1 VIDLIEAIE
10 KLEPGAAIRRA
21 AELLG
26 IEPTVE
32 VDPFLAIAREATRGA
47 KRVADAARRA
57 EAEQLRASANV
68 RDATELWIKLT
79 REGYVGPNM
88 FDAPI
93 APRSRVCADYLRNR
107 KLDGAINATR
117 WLVLAAAEDG
127 SPVVPIYTIARDVCP
142 YLDNGVINCVTR
154 HLSGAK
160 LGLTGHTTKGTYGRS
175 AALVGMDA
183 TDARP
188 VRLVLVEGLT
198 DYLGGLALF
207 SGRAN
212 RPPHV
217 ALGGRY
223 PGLSTVLGAQSI
235 GLVPYVI
242 DALGADDEIG
252 PVLRSIEVVYVEQ
265 DDRAKSGAAQKA
277 RPAINEAA
285 KRHGITLCPFD
296 LDGADDLADYC
307 ARRIA

>member
-1 VIDLIEAIE
+1 MARHHKKPKSTRTQFDINRIKQDLTILDALDGLGVAFTSHGDKRISCPIHNGDDGSFSIFDGDDGQRWRCHSQCQTSGDVIDLIEAIE

-198 DYLGGLALF
+198 
-207 SGRAN
+207 
-212 RPPHV
+212 
-217 ALGGRY
+217 
-223 PGLSTVLGAQSI
+223 
-235 GLVPYVI
+235 
-242 DALGADDEIG
+242 
-252 PVLRSIEVVYVEQ
+252 
-265 DDRAKSGAAQKA
+265 
-277 RPAINEAA
+277 
-285 KRHGITLCPFD
+285 
-296 LDGADDLADYC
+296 
-307 ARRIA
+307 